1 MQLQK
6 ISFKEAKQHVAL
18 TAPHL
23 DVLINQKRQTIVLFY
38 KGMED
43 ILYVKGSQ
51 VIVVD
56 DIENLTGF
64 GLVNSIQNLNNI
76 IMRADFDDYISLMN
90 WASSEHLQD
99 AEKVVNQDRI
109 LEFHQNASRTAL
121 LAASIYE
128 NLKLI
133 QAEMRKFE
141 TTMV

>member
-6 ISFKEAKQHVAL
+6 ISFKEAKQLVAL

-121 LAASIYE
+121 
-128 NLKLI
+128 
-133 QAEMRKFE
+133 
-141 TTMV
+141 